1 MMQYTV
7 HFIVN
12 FIQPL
17 DSQRMFLLVLHDSF
31 FLHDSSIHS
40 KLVVEMDNDG
50 QSCNNTF
57 SINDCQFRYMIYC

>member
-1 MMQYTV
+1 MIQYILLSISYS
-7 HFIVN
+7 HLI
-12 FIQPL
+12 L
-17 DSQRMFLLVLHDSF
+17 KECLLVLHDSFF